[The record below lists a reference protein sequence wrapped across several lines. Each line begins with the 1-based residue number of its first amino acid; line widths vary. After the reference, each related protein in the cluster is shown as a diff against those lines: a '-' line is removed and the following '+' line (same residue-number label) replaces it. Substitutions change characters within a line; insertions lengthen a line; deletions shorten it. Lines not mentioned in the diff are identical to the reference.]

1 MELITKLSGLL
12 KAITYSTYDKSIVS
26 GTLPKL
32 ISNLLLPNK
41 IQETMQTQVTKKI
54 DFKGKD
60 LYIGLDVHK
69 KSWSVTILVEGM
81 EHKTFTQPPD
91 PQALYNYL
99 QKMFPGGT
107 YYSAYEAGFCGYG
120 IHRELNSL
128 GIKNIVINAADIPAS
143 QKDQLQKR
151 DPVDSRKIARA
162 LEKGLLRA
170 IHIFDRDME
179 ELRSLNRTRFYL
191 MRDLRRSKNR
201 IKSFLQYYSISIP
214 LEMDNNQWTLKFVFW
229 LKEIQMQT
237 LSGQDA
243 LSNLIRSYEYHR
255 EQILT
260 LSRQIRLRIREYD
273 NELYSL
279 LKTISGIGPLTSSAL
294 ITELG
299 DINRFPHIDHL
310 SSFVGLIPRV
320 KQSGETSYSG
330 GITFRCNEYLRT
342 LLIEASWQA
351 IRQDPALMQ
360 YYHEH
365 LINNKGQKVI
375 IKIARKLLNRI
386 RYVMKN
392 RQPYVTGVA

>member
-1 MELITKLSGLL
+1 
-12 KAITYSTYDKSIVS
+12 
-26 GTLPKL
+26 
-32 ISNLLLPNK
+32 
-41 IQETMQTQVTKKI
+41 MQTQVTKKI
-54 DFKGKD
+54 DFQGKD
-60 LYIGLDVHK
+60 LFIGLDVHK

-81 EHKTFTQPPD
+81 EHRTFTQPPD
-91 PQALYNYL
+91 PLVLYNYL
-99 QKMFPGGT
+99 QKMFPEGNF
-107 YYSAYEAGFCGYG
+107 YSAYEAGFCGYS
-120 IHRELNSL
+120 IHRHLNDL
-128 GIKNIVINAADIPAS
+128 GIKNIVINAADIPSS
-143 QKDQLQKR
+143 QKDSLQKR

-162 LEKGLLRA
+162 LEKGQLRA
-170 IHIFDRDME
+170 IHIFDRDKE

-191 MRDLRRSKNR
+191 MRDLRRSKSR
-201 IKSFLQYYSISIP
+201 LKSFLQYYGISIP
-214 LEMDNNQWTLKFVFW
+214 PMYDNNQWTLKFIDW
-229 LKEIQMQT
+229 LKQIQMRT
-237 LSGQDA
+237 ASGQEA
-243 LSNLIRSYEYHR
+243 FTNLICSYEYHR
-255 EQILT
+255 AQMLT
-260 LSRQIRLRIREYD
+260 LSRQIRVRIKEYD

-320 KQSGETSYSG
+320 KQSGETTFTG
-330 GITFRCNEYLRT
+330 GITFRCNSYLRT
-342 LLIEASWQA
+342 LLIESSWQA

-375 IKIARKLLNRI
+375 IKVARKLLNRV

>member
-1 MELITKLSGLL
+1 
-12 KAITYSTYDKSIVS
+12 
-26 GTLPKL
+26 
-32 ISNLLLPNK
+32 
-41 IQETMQTQVTKKI
+41 MQTQVTKKI
-54 DFKGKD
+54 DFSGKE
-60 LYIGLDVHK
+60 LFIGLDVHK

-81 EHKTFTQPPD
+81 EHRTFTQPPD
-91 PQALYNYL
+91 PKALFNYL

-107 YYSAYEAGFCGYG
+107 YYSAYEAGFCGYS
-120 IHRELNSL
+120 IHRQLNSL
-128 GIKNIVINAADIPAS
+128 GIKNIVINAADIPSS
-143 QKDQLQKR
+143 QKDHLEKR
-151 DPVDSRKIARA
+151 DPIDSRKIARA
-162 LEKGLLRA
+162 LGKGLLRA
-170 IHIFDRDME
+170 IHIFDRDTE

-201 IKSFLQYYSISIP
+201 IKSFLQYYGESIP
-214 LEMDNNQWTLKFVFW
+214 AEFDNNQWTLKFISW
-229 LKEIQMQT
+229 LKNVKMQI

-243 LSNLIRSYEYHR
+243 FSNLIRSYEYHR

-260 LSRQIRLRIREYD
+260 LSRQIRQRVTEYD
-273 NELYSL
+273 KELYTL

-320 KQSGETSYSG
+320 KQSGESSYSG

-375 IKIARKLLNRI
+375 IKVARKLLNRV

>member
-1 MELITKLSGLL
+1 
-12 KAITYSTYDKSIVS
+12 
-26 GTLPKL
+26 
-32 ISNLLLPNK
+32 
-41 IQETMQTQVTKKI
+41 MQTQVTKKI
-54 DFKGKD
+54 DFQGKD
-60 LYIGLDVHK
+60 LFIGLDVHK

-81 EHKTFTQPPD
+81 EHRTFTQPPD
-91 PQALYNYL
+91 ARVLCNYL
-99 QKMFPGGT
+99 QRMFPGGN
-107 YYSAYEAGFCGYG
+107 YFSAYEAGFCGYG
-120 IHRELNSL
+120 IHRELNSV
-128 GIKNIVINAADIPAS
+128 GIKNIVINAADIPSS
-143 QKDQLQKR
+143 QKDLLQKR
-151 DPVDSRKIARA
+151 DPIDSRKIARG

-170 IHIFDRDME
+170 IHIFNRDEE

-214 LEMDNNQWTLKFVFW
+214 LEMDNNQWPLKFVSW
-229 LKEIQMQT
+229 LKQIKMQT
-237 LSGQDA
+237 NSGQEA
-243 LSNLIRSYEYHR
+243 LSSLIQSYEYHK

-260 LSRQIRLRIREYD
+260 LSRQIRVRIKEYD
-273 NELYSL
+273 NELYTL

-320 KQSGETSYSG
+320 KQSGETTYTG
-330 GITFRCNEYLRT
+330 GITFRCNSYLRT
-342 LLIEASWQA
+342 LLIESSWQA

-375 IKIARKLLNRI
+375 IKVARKLLNRI